1 MHETIEDVRKIVVLR
16 PGAVGDFMMTLPA
29 LHALRDAYPEAEIVY
44 VGKAWHAGFL
54 ANRPGPV
61 DWVAVIPPCPGVGA
75 PPESGGG
82 DRAAIKNFLDAMRA
96 ERFDLAVQLHGGG
109 RYSNPLI
116 RKFDAR
122 VSIGLRAADAE
133 ALDRWIPYGR
143 LQNRRL
149 HMLAATALAGA
160 SKLHVGQELQVTAHD
175 REEAADVVRHAAGKR
190 LVVMQPGSTDL
201 RRCWPAASF
210 AALADRLAAQGALV
224 ALNGTEQE
232 RPLVAGILERMQHT
246 ALDLSGMLSL
256 SGLCGLLAR
265 ADLMVSNDTGPLH
278 LALAVGTPS
287 VGIYWLTNLIE
298 SGPLREDI
306 HAAVLSLRMHCSV
319 CGAENLTE
327 RCPHDASF
335 VDGVTVDEVAALAE
349 EMLRR

>member
-1 MHETIEDVRKIVVLR
+1 MHEKIDDVRKIAVLR
-16 PGAVGDFMMTLPA
+16 PGAVGDFIMTLPA
-29 LHALRDAYPEAEIVY
+29 LYALRDAYPEAEIVY
-44 VGKAWHAGFL
+44 VGKDWHVAFL
-54 ANRPGPV
+54 ADRPGPV
-61 DWVAVIPPCPGVGA
+61 DRVAVIPPYPGVGA
-75 PPESGGG
+75 PPDSTGL
-82 DRAAIKNFLDAMRA
+82 DAVAIKNFIDSMRA
-96 ERFDLAVQLHGGG
+96 ERFDLALQLHGGG
-109 RYSNPLI
+109 RYSNPLV
-116 RKFDAR
+116 RQFGAR

-133 ALDRWIPYGR
+133 PLDRWIPYGR

-160 SKLHVGQELQVTAHD
+160 GKLHVGQELQVTVRD
-175 REEAADVVRHAAGKR
+175 RKEADDIVRHAAGKR
-190 LVVMQPGSTDL
+190 LVIMQPGSTDP

-224 ALNGTEQE
+224 AFNATEQE
-232 RPLVAGILERMQHT
+232 RSLVAGILERMRHP
-246 ALDLSGMLSL
+246 ALELSGILSL
-256 SGLCGLLAR
+256 SGLCGLLAG

-306 HAAVLSLRMHCSV
+306 HAAALSLRMRCQV

-327 RCPHDASF
+327 RCSHDASF
-335 VDGVTVDEVAALAE
+335 VDGVSVDEVAELAE